1 MGLYLGI
8 DTSNYS
14 TSAALYNSNTGE
26 IHMHRQLLPVPE
38 GRLGLRQSDAVFFHV
53 KQLSAV
59 LHELKEK
66 YGMTAEVIDARTL
79 VPFDYETVIASVK
92 KTGRLVIVTDACE
105 RGSFASEVARQI
117 TEMAF
122 DELDAPPVVVAS
134 KNWITPAHELEE
146 SFFPQPSWILDA
158 IDAKIVPLKGHVR
171 TTNQTLNQKLI
182 NERKGV

>member
-1 MGLYLGI
+1 MKRAGKDVTILTFG
-8 DTSNYS
+8 
-14 TSAALYNSNTGE
+14 
-26 IHMHRQLLPVPE
+26 
-38 GRLGLRQSDAVFFHV
+38 
-53 KQLSAV
+53 AV
-59 LHELKEK
+59 LYRALKAADELKEK
-66 YGMTAEVIDARTL
+66 YGMEAEIIDARTL
-79 VPFDYETVIASVK
+79 VPFDYETVIESVK

-158 IDAKIVPLKGHVR
+158 IDAKIVPLPGHVR
-171 TTNQTLNQKLI
+171 TTNQSIGQEAQQRKQGRIRYKKGNCSQ
-182 NERKGV
+182 NGERFPFESFKR

>member
-1 MGLYLGI
+1 MR
-8 DTSNYS
+8 
-14 TSAALYNSNTGE
+14 A
-26 IHMHRQLLPVPE
+26 
-38 GRLGLRQSDAVFFHV
+38 
-53 KQLSAV
+53 
-59 LHELKEK
+59 
-66 YGMTAEVIDARTL
+66 TL

-171 TTNQTLNQKLI
+171 TTNPDPEPEAHQRAQGCVRSLNPENTPGQENLP
-182 NERKGV
+182 GVLFV